1 MGKKR
6 TGTSQ
11 KHIVKRSTNKVYVKG
26 DEKIERIEK
35 IADFGAKAIAL
46 SLYPLFL
53 ATAGVEKLTKKI
65 KSNKNHNTKYS
76 NNDNFIQAINEKV
89 KSGLGTAKP
98 FVIKHK
104 WVLGGVGAVVLVSTI
119 GYFAFEAMTPTDL
132 IGADMTNAHV
142 VSVPTK
148 ALEIETVEASVNEV
162 AVETAGTVNVPEI
175 KVMSMASVKVHQVV
189 VNNKPVA
196 SFKTESEANRML
208 EALKAQFTLVDDV
221 EILDVYFKEEVK
233 VNPGYIDIMDFE
245 AYDTVETALEYV
257 KKGTREV
264 KIHTVQKGEN
274 YWVIADYYGVNPY
287 DLEAANP
294 DIKAETLQIGM
305 EISLVTPRPL
315 INVVTVEKATY
326 SDKIAFEVEYEQT
339 NSLYKGETKTKVG
352 GAYGERVVEAEL
364 IRHNGREIGRTIIS
378 ENITVQP
385 QTKVVY
391 QGTKDAPPRIG
402 TGSLAHPTSRGI
414 VTSEFGWRWG
424 RQHTG
429 IDIGLNIGTSVKA
442 ADGGVVTFAGY
453 SSSYG
458 RYIIIDHGGNLSTL
472 YAHNSVLNVKKGDKV
487 FQGQVIAASGNTG
500 YSTGPHLHFEVRK
513 NGVPQ
518 NPRNY
523 VKF

>member
-6 TGTSQ
+6 NGTSQ
-11 KHIVKRSTNKVYVKG
+11 KHIVKRSTSKVYVKG
-26 DEKIERIEK
+26 DEKVERIEK
-35 IADFGAKAIAL
+35 MADFGAKAIAL

-53 ATAGVEKLTKKI
+53 ATSGVSKLTKKI
-65 KSNKNHNTKYS
+65 TSTKNHNIKYS
-76 NNDNFIQAINEKV
+76 NGDNFIQTIADQA
-89 KSGLGTAKP
+89 KSKLDTAKP

-104 WVLGGVGAVVLVSTI
+104 WVLGGVGAVVMVSALGFVT
-119 GYFAFEAMTPTDL
+119 FNAMTPSDL
-132 IGADMTNAHV
+132 IGADTSNAHV

-148 ALEIETVEASVNEV
+148 ALETEVVEDSVNEV
-162 AVETAGTVNVPEI
+162 VVETAGTVDIPEI
-175 KVMSMASVKVHQVV
+175 KVMSMASVKVHQVL

-196 SFKTESEANRML
+196 SFKTENEANRML
-208 EALKAQFTLVDDV
+208 EALKAQFTLKDDA

-233 VNPGYIDIMDFE
+233 VSPGYIDIMDFE
-245 AYDTVETALEYV
+245 EYDTVETALEYIR
-257 KKGTREV
+257 KGTREV
-264 KIHTVQKGEN
+264 KIHKVQKGEN

-326 SDKIAFEVEYEQT
+326 SDKIAFEVEYEPT

-364 IRHNGREIGRTIIS
+364 IRHNGREIGRSVIS
-378 ENITVQP
+378 ENITAEP

-391 QGTKDAPPRIG
+391 QGTKDPPPRIG
-402 TGSLAHPTSRGI
+402 TGTLAHPTSRGI

>member
-6 TGTSQ
+6 NGTSQ
-11 KHIVKRSTNKVYVKG
+11 RHIVKRSTSKVYVKG
-26 DEKIERIEK
+26 DEKVERSEK
-35 IADFGAKAIAL
+35 MADFGAKAIAL

-53 ATAGVEKLTKKI
+53 ATSGINKLTKKF
-65 KSNKNHNTKYS
+65 KSNNNYNTKYS
-76 NNDNFIQAINEKV
+76 NNNNFIQTIAEKA
-89 KSGLGTAKP
+89 KTGFGTAKP

-104 WVLGGVGAVVLVSTI
+104 WVMGGVGAVIMVSTI
-119 GYFAFEAMTPTDL
+119 GFFAVNAMTPTDL
-132 IGADMTNAHV
+132 IGTDTVNTHV
-142 VSVPTK
+142 VSVPKKTI
-148 ALEIETVEASVNEV
+148 EEETVEATVNEI
-162 AVETAGTVNVPEI
+162 AVETAGTVNIPEI
-175 KVMSMASVKVHQVV
+175 KVMSMASVKVHQVL
-189 VNNKPVA
+189 VNNIPVA
-196 SFKTESEANRML
+196 NFKSENEANRML
-208 EALKAQFTLVDDV
+208 EALKAQFNLGQDA
-221 EILDVYFKEEVK
+221 EILDIYFKEEVK
-233 VNPGYIDIMDFE
+233 VSPGYIDIMDFE
-245 AYDTVETALEYV
+245 AYDTVETALEYIR
-257 KKGTREV
+257 KGTKEE
-264 KIHTVQKGEN
+264 KIHTVKKGEN
-274 YWVIADYYGVNPY
+274 YWVISELYGVNPY

-326 SDKIAFEVEYEQT
+326 SDKIAFEVEYEPT
-339 NSLYKGETKTKVG
+339 SSLYKGETKTKVG

-378 ENITVQP
+378 ENITTEP

-391 QGTKDAPPRIG
+391 QGTKDPPPRIG
-402 TGSLAHPTSRGI
+402 TGTLVHPTSRGI

-429 IDIGLNIGTSVKA
+429 IDVGLSVGSSVKA
-442 ADGGVVTFAGY
+442 ADGGKVTFAGY

-458 RYIIIDHGGNLSTL
+458 RYIIIDHGGNISTL

-500 YSTGPHLHFEVRK
+500 YSTGPHLHFEVRV